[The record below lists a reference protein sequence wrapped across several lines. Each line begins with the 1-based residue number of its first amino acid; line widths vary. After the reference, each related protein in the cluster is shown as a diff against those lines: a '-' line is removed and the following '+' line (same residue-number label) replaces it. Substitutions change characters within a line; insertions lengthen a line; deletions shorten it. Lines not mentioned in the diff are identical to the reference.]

1 MRFEEVRSGRRAA
14 GESGVIAVEAA
25 DFVERLR
32 VSSGVSEWWENV
44 DRMLSRYDEGRGTVG
59 EVSLLTLVV
68 WTRLLPAGRVGVR
81 ERDFMVRVL
90 SVRRS
95 SRLSPIST
103 AESRGEDPA
112 ESWCLW
118 PWRSCSA
125 PGLNTVGMRCIG
137 ADVDG
142 GEAEI

>member
-68 WTRLLPAGRVGVR
+68 WTRLLPAGRVDVR
-81 ERDFMVRVL
+81 ERDFMVRAL

-95 SRLSPIST
+95 SRLSPISM

-112 ESWCLW
+112 ES
-118 PWRSCSA
+118 
-125 PGLNTVGMRCIG
+125 
-137 ADVDG
+137 
-142 GEAEI
+142 